1 MKRLL
6 LRARYAVA
14 LLIALSGAPAA
25 AQDWPEFLQTR
36 QLFRV
41 VVTGLGADGTALQ
54 PVKGTAWAVA
64 PGILIT
70 ADHVTGKA
78 LNFKNMSSSDKVFIP
93 RRDVTVEVGATKRYQ
108 GTPAEKYPQGIVTT
122 SPFESIDAA
131 RIGFPDLTATPFD
144 LSACDITA
152 RDSYRVLKFNDGN
165 VFQPKEV
172 GITLKA
178 YGRSNL
184 GDAGSVVVMTG
195 PKGTIVEGDSGSP
208 VLGPDNRVIGLVSA
222 INPDSGSDVRDEVH
236 VTLVKSFL
244 DLIPLQIGTQEY
256 LDIPCSDRI
265 RLRAIDALQTELTA
279 AQEAVTELRAQKD
292 ALAEQFAALS
302 ARNDLLMTQV
312 NTLMHN
318 QIRLASEAERAGNRD
333 IGLPQTVGLEI
344 LAANELLHD
353 TTKNLFE
360 TLTVLPPLRPTVTR
374 ISSELGNPEWTLSGS
389 VSAKNDVAISL
400 SYDRALSGPPYAEEL
415 VFCFTPIAFDV
426 PPGTPNDQDPTN
438 RNFYVPFEG
447 PFKPSQ
453 NLINWPFAAGSTSP
467 DNCYPAGHS
476 GQNAGYPASDAVTRG
491 SFQWSRQQ
499 GALLDLIRG
508 AQRRYPGSDWDGMY
522 YFQVFELVPGS
533 AEGEGMYQIH
543 TRALIDLL
551 RDPAAA
557 NEGSAMPCKI
567 FKDGPSL
574 TEAVADGEEEL
585 PRENECS
592 RDI

>member
-1 MKRLL
+1 MKRRLSRVLQSAALL
-6 LRARYAVA
+6 VA
-14 LLIALSGAPAA
+14 LWGGPAA
-25 AQDWPEFLQTR
+25 AQDWPEFLQTK

-78 LNFKNMSSSDKVFIP
+78 LNYKNMSSSDKVFIP
-93 RRDVTVEVGATKRYQ
+93 RRDVTVEVGATRTFQ
-108 GTPAEKYPQGIVTT
+108 GMPAEKYPQGIVTT

-131 RIGFPDLTATPFD
+131 RIGFPDLMATPFD

-152 RDSYRVLKFNDGN
+152 SASYRVLKFNDGN
-165 VFQPKEV
+165 VFQPKQV
-172 GITLKA
+172 PITLKA

-184 GDAGSVVVMTG
+184 GDAGSVVVMAG
-195 PKGTIVEGDSGSP
+195 PKGTIIEGDSGSP

-244 DLIPLQIGTQEY
+244 DLIPLQIGAQEY

-265 RLRAIDALQTELTA
+265 RLRRIDDLQTDLTA
-279 AQEAVTELRAQKD
+279 AQDAMTELRAQKD
-292 ALAEQFAALS
+292 ALAEEFAILRK
-302 ARNDLLMTQV
+302 RNELLMTQV
-312 NTLMHN
+312 NTLMRN
-318 QIRLASEAERAGNRD
+318 QIRLASEAERAGTSEL
-333 IGLPQTVGLEI
+333 GLPETVGLEM
-344 LAANELLHD
+344 LAANELLHE
-353 TTKNLFE
+353 TGKNLFE
-360 TLTVLPPLRPTVTR
+360 TLTILPPLRPTVTR

-389 VSAKNDVAISL
+389 VSSKNDVAISL

-447 PFKPSQ
+447 PFEPSQ
-453 NLINWPFAAGSTSP
+453 NLLNWPFEAGSNAP
-467 DNCYPAGHS
+467 DNCYPAIHS
-476 GQNAGYPASDAVTRG
+476 GQNAGNPASDSVTTG
-491 SFQWSRQQ
+491 SFQWSRNQ
-499 GALLDLIRG
+499 GALLDLIRD
-508 AQRRYPGSDWDGMY
+508 AQRRYPGSDWDGLY

-533 AEGEGMYQIH
+533 AEGAARYKIH

-551 RDPAAA
+551 RDAESA

-574 TEAVADGEEEL
+574 TQAVADGVENL
-585 PRENECS
+585 PKETECS
-592 RDI
+592 NDI

>member
-6 LRARYAVA
+6 SRILQAAALPVA
-14 LLIALSGAPAA
+14 LWGAPAA

-78 LNFKNMSSSDKVFIP
+78 LNYKNMSSSDKVFIP

-152 RDSYRVLKFNDGN
+152 SASYRVLKFNDGN

-172 GITLKA
+172 SITLKA

-195 PKGTIVEGDSGSP
+195 PKGTIIEGDSGSP

-244 DLIPLQIGTQEY
+244 DLIPLQIGTHEY

-265 RLRAIDALQTELTA
+265 RLRAIDELREGLTA
-279 AQEAVTELRAQKD
+279 AREDMAELHAQKD
-292 ALAEQFAALS
+292 ALKEQVETLAQ
-302 ARNDLLMTQV
+302 RNDMLMVQI

-318 QIRLASEAERAGNRD
+318 QNWLASEAERAGTGTP
-333 IGLPQTVGLEI
+333 GLPETQGLEI
-344 LAANELLHD
+344 LAANQMLHAAN
-353 TTKNLFE
+353 K
-360 TLTVLPPLRPTVTR
+360 TLVEKPSDLPPLRPTVTR

-389 VSAKNDVAISL
+389 VSAKNNVAISL
-400 SYDRALSGPPYAEEL
+400 TYDRALSGPPYAEEL
-415 VFCFTPIAFDV
+415 VFCFTPIVFDV

-453 NLINWPFAAGSTSP
+453 TLVNWPFEAGSTSP

-476 GQNAGYPASDAVTRG
+476 GYPTSDSVTRG

-499 GALLDLIRG
+499 GTLLDLIRG
-508 AQRRYPGSDWDGMY
+508 AQRRYPGSEWDGMY

-533 AEGEGMYQIH
+533 GEGEAMYKIH

-551 RDPAAA
+551 RDAESA